1 MKKKTIAMP
10 VYLTPEQK
18 KYVQRTAQKLCVT
31 QAEVI
36 RRALDR
42 DARADNE

>member
-1 MKKKTIAMP
+1 MKKNTIVMP

-18 KYVQRTAQKLCVT
+18 KYVIRAAKKLCVT

>member
-18 KYVQRTAQKLCVT
+18 KYVQRTARKLCVT

-36 RRALDR
+36 RRAVQEKMKD
-42 DARADNE
+42 E